1 VADVFISYS
10 QLDRER
16 VKPLAERLASLGYSV
31 WWDRPERARQASVD
45 ERERAIDAARAVLVV
60 WSMNGR
66 DAMEV
71 HGDAAHA
78 LDCGKLL
85 QLRMEVVALPPPFD
99 TIPIADMTGAGEWGP
114 LEHAISRLVK
124 HGESNAP
131 AGRAKLGLAPLIAAT
146 GSPRLVAF
154 AVTAVLAAF
163 TGAVGAGFNGV
174 MTPEQLQIAL
184 LGMLGVAGACVGLS
198 AHRFFTILRAAA

>member
-31 WWDRPERARQASVD
+31 WWDKPERARQASVD
-45 ERERAIDAARAVLVV
+45 ERERAFDAARAVLVV

-71 HGDAAHA
+71 HADAAHA

-85 QLRMEVVALPPPFD
+85 QLKIEPVALPPPFD
-99 TIPIADMTGAGEWGP
+99 AIPVADMTGAGEWGP
-114 LEHAISRLVK
+114 LEQAISRLVK
-124 HGESNAP
+124 NRENNAP
-131 AGRAKLGLAPLIAAT
+131 AGRAKLGPAPMIAAT
-146 GSPRLVAF
+146 GSPRLVAI

-163 TGAVGAGFNGV
+163 AGAVGASFNGV
-174 MTPEQLQIAL
+174 MTPAQLQIAL
-184 LGMLGVAGACVGLS
+184 VGMLGVAGACVGLS
-198 AHRFFTILRAAA
+198 AHRLFTIIRAAA

>member
-31 WWDRPERARQASVD
+31 WWDKPERARQASVD
-45 ERERAIDAARAVLVV
+45 VRERAFDAARAVLAV

-66 DAMEV
+66 NAAEV
-71 HGDAAHA
+71 HADAAGA
-78 LDCGKLL
+78 LDAGKLMQVRL
-85 QLRMEVVALPPPFD
+85 DTAALPPPFN
-99 TIPIADMTGAGEWGP
+99 TVVALDMTGAAEWGSF
-114 LEHAISRLVK
+114 EHALARLVK
-124 HGESNAP
+124 NGEGAP
-131 AGRAKLGLAPLIAAT
+131 GPRADLGPLPALAAT
-146 GSPRLVAF
+146 GSPKLVAI

-163 TGAVGAGFNGV
+163 ASALGAAFNNV

-184 LGMLGVAGACVGLS
+184 VGMLGVAGACAGLC
-198 AHRFFTILRAAA
+198 AHRLATIVRAAA

>member
-1 VADVFISYS
+1 MADVFISYS

-31 WWDRPERARQASVD
+31 WWDKPERTRQASVD
-45 ERERAIDAARAVLVV
+45 ERWRAFDAARAVLVV

-71 HGDAAHA
+71 HADAAHA
-78 LDCGKLL
+78 LDTGKLL
-85 QLRMEVVALPPPFD
+85 QLKIEPVALPPPFD
-99 TIPIADMTGAGEWGP
+99 AIHVADMTGAGEWGP

-124 HGESNAP
+124 NGESTAT
-131 AGRAKLGLAPLIAAT
+131 AVRAPLGPAPMIAAT
-146 GSPRLVAF
+146 GSPKLVAI

-163 TGAVGAGFNGV
+163 AGAVGASFNGV
-174 MTPEQLQIAL
+174 MTPSQLQIAL
-184 LGMLGVAGACVGLS
+184 VGMLGVAGACVGLS
-198 AHRFFTILRAAA
+198 AHRLFTIIRAAV

>member
-31 WWDRPERARQASVD
+31 WWDKPERARQASVD
-45 ERERAIDAARAVLVV
+45 ERGRAFDAARAVLVV
-60 WSMNGR
+60 WSLNGR

-71 HGDAAHA
+71 HADAAHA

-85 QLRMEVVALPPPFD
+85 QLKIEPVAPPPPFD
-99 TIPIADMTGAGEWGP
+99 AIPVADMTGAGAWGP

-124 HGESNAP
+124 NGENNAP
-131 AGRAKLGLAPLIAAT
+131 AARPRLGPAPMIAAT
-146 GSPRLVAF
+146 GSPKLVAI

-163 TGAVGAGFNGV
+163 AGAVGASFNGV
-174 MTPEQLQIAL
+174 MTPSQLQIAL
-184 LGMLGVAGACVGLS
+184 VGMLGVAGACVGLS
-198 AHRFFTILRAAA
+198 AHRLFTILRAAA